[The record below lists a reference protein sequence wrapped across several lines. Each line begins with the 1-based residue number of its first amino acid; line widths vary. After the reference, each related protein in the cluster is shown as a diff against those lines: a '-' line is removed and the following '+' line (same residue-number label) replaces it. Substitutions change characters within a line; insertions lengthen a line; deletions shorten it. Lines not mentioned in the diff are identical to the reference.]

1 MAPGMVGCGIWD
13 GNDRVRA
20 GLLSKLT
27 ARASNQNESLLC
39 RKGVV
44 PRLVEE
50 LTAGGSMRK
59 AVLVFAAVALVTAVS
74 LISHRA
80 EAIRNWWD

>member
-1 MAPGMVGCGIWD
+1 
-13 GNDRVRA
+13 
-20 GLLSKLT
+20 
-27 ARASNQNESLLC
+27 
-39 RKGVV
+39 
-44 PRLVEE
+44 
-50 LTAGGSMRK
+50 MRK